1 MISQKKNKKWRKH
14 SLKFI
19 SVIFSLTL
27 WLYVV
32 NSESIKVEKTVFV
45 DYIIPDDLV
54 WAKRPT
60 QEVTLVLNGPRAF
73 LRSILDRE
81 DRITIDLL
89 RRNRR
94 GILRYDITL
103 QKTEF
108 QLPLGIE
115 VENILPKKISVK
127 LEKKASK
134 IVSVR
139 PTFIGQLPGSL
150 NMDGWTVTPKEIEV
164 YGPRS
169 QIIALKEV
177 STRPIE
183 LDSLMIGEEIPVE
196 INLADERMAVLVGK
210 EVLFKPQIRTNQPNL
225 TLSKVPVR
233 IHGREGK
240 VIPSTVSIKAFL
252 PEALIKNSPQIEKQ
266 IEVWVEIPAGERG
279 KVEVEVKYLL
289 PPGSYL
295 IELKPKRVLVDTR

>member
-1 MISQKKNKKWRKH
+1 MINSKKNKWRKH

-32 NSESIKVEKTVFV
+32 NSESIKVEKSVYI
-45 DYIIPDDLV
+45 DYIVPDDLV
-54 WAKRPT
+54 WAKKPV
-60 QEVTLVLNGPRAF
+60 QEVTLTLNGPRAF

-94 GILRYDITL
+94 GNLMYDMTL
-103 QKTEF
+103 QKTDF

-115 VENILPKKISVK
+115 VENIVPKKLALK

-134 IVSVR
+134 IVAVR
-139 PTFIGQLPGSL
+139 PTFIGQLPTALSL
-150 NMDGWTVTPKEIEV
+150 ESWTISPKEIEV

-177 STRPIE
+177 GTKPIE
-183 LDSLMIGEEIPVE
+183 LDSLMIGEELAVE
-196 INLADERMAVLVGK
+196 ISLPDERMAVLVGK
-210 EVLFKPQIRTNQPNL
+210 EVAFKPLIKTNRPNL
-225 TLSKVPVR
+225 DLPQVAVR
-233 IHGREGK
+233 INGGTGK
-240 VIPSTVSIKAFL
+240 VTPANVSLKAFL
-252 PEALIKNSPQIEKQ
+252 PEALIKNTPQIEKQ
-266 IEVWVEIPAGERG
+266 IEVWVEVPPGSKG
-279 KVEVEVKYLL
+279 KIEVEVKYLL

-295 IELKPKRVLVDTR
+295 VELKPKRVMVDTR